1 MNKQKISITVENHT
15 IELSNLD
22 KVLFPKSGITKGQI
36 VAYYQKIA
44 PFFLAY
50 AGAHLIVMHRF
61 PDGIG
66 TPGFYQKQVSDY
78 FPSWIKR
85 KKIMLK
91 TQEEQSLVVLDSKA
105 ALVYLAN
112 QAVLVF
118 HSWVSSQNNIHK
130 PDKIVFDVDPSKNSL
145 SEIRFAARKIKKM
158 LEDNGLKPFVMTTG
172 SRSYHV
178 VTPIVPDHSFK
189 QVNAFAKQICK
200 ELVNDYPDRFTVE
213 MSKSKRNGRI
223 FLDYL
228 RNSFGQTSVACYS
241 LRALEGAPVATP
253 LDWNEFAKT
262 KPQQYTIKNIFKR
275 LARKKDPWKDFSAH
289 ATTLNLDLLGVDS
302 SKKD

>member
-1 MNKQKISITVENHT
+1 MNKQKISIAVENHT

-22 KVLFPKSGITKGQI
+22 KVLFPQSGITKGQI
-36 VAYYQKIA
+36 VAYYQKVA
-44 PFFLAY
+44 PFFLAQ
-50 AGAHLIVMHRF
+50 AGAHLMVMQRF
-61 PDGIG
+61 PDGINSQ
-66 TPGFYQKQVSDY
+66 GFYQKQISDY
-78 FPSWIKR
+78 FPAWVKR

-91 TQEEQSLVVLDSKA
+91 TNEAQSLVVLDSKA

-118 HSWVSSQNNIHK
+118 HSWLSSQNNIHK
-130 PDKIVFDVDPSKNSL
+130 PDKIVFDVDPSKKNSL
-145 SEIRFAARKIKKM
+145 SQIRFAVRKLKKI
-158 LEDNGLKPFVMTTG
+158 LENHGLKPFVMTTG
-172 SRSYHV
+172 SRSYHI
-178 VTPIVPDHSFK
+178 VTPIVPDCSFK

-200 ELVNDYPDRFTVE
+200 ELVSNYPDRFTVE

-253 LDWNEFAKT
+253 LDWDEFAKT

-275 LARKKDPWKDFSAH
+275 LARKKDPWQDFSAH
-289 ATTLNLDLLGVDS
+289 AAKLNISSLPVD
-302 SKKD
+302 K